1 MKQVV
6 QNYKS
11 GELAVLDVPV
21 PGCKP
26 GGVLVRTA
34 YSLISTGT
42 ELMKVVRGRH
52 VDAGQ
57 GPLPAGPGG
66 QGHAERRHQRGPLA
80 TYRKVMGNRWTPT
93 RRWATRCA
101 GWSSRSAPVSH
112 DVTVGDLVACAGN
125 EHALH
130 AELNWVPRNLYAPVP
145 DGVAPRHAAFGTVG
159 VDRDA
164 GRPPGRAAARRAWRW
179 SSGSG

>member
-26 GGVLVRTA
+26 GGVLVRSA

-42 ELMKVVRGRH
+42 ELMKVSEAGH

-57 GPLPAGPGG
+57 GPLPAGPG
-66 QGHAERRHQRGPLA
+66 
-80 TYRKVMGNRWTPT
+80 
-93 RRWATRCA
+93 
-101 GWSSRSAPVSH
+101 
-112 DVTVGDLVACAGN
+112 
-125 EHALH
+125 
-130 AELNWVPRNLYAPVP
+130 
-145 DGVAPRHAAFGTVG
+145 APRSC
-159 VDRDA
+159 
-164 GRPPGRAAARRAWRW
+164 RAWPPTGCPPPTAR
-179 SSGSG
+179 